1 MSSEGI
7 FFPGSALYLIYKT
20 LKIAW
25 LHIQVV
31 SSNRAPR
38 IERLYFSST
47 NKDCLSSVF
56 GRGSHLRGA
65 GYRYTR
71 LWKANQSITGGQ
83 WPWKFTWRSSS
94 ALLFWRCFCCAS
106 TCIFI
111 FIYGCN
117 SWSTHHFMRPWQTLR
132 SSKSLFVRV
141 FYGEK
146 VEKEGR
152 RELSIRDETSGDKLL
167 KTLNKKKVVQTGI
180 RMKDSSALRANSCNE
195 SYNETHVSEK
205 RGNITKQCLLK
216 RKNLIILI
224 LVQAEVDLPYLVLY
238 WTTIRTS
245 CTGLSP
251 SISHYHTSNP

>member
-1 MSSEGI
+1 MQGRFIATTCQVNE
-7 FFPGSALYLIYKT
+7 FFPRHCPISYLQNTENYTFKLLVVTVPHVMGYRKT
-20 LKIAW
+20 L
-25 LHIQVV
+25 LFLNQQ
-31 SSNRAPR
+31 
-38 IERLYFSST
+38 RL
-47 NKDCLSSVF
+47 LE
-56 GRGSHLRGA
+56 GA

-71 LWKANQSITGGQ
+71 LWKANQSMTGGQ

-205 RGNITKQCLLK
+205 RGNITKQCLPK

-224 LVQAEVDLPYLVLY
+224 LVQAEVDLRYLVLY